1 MTEEVR
7 VRFAPSPTGFL
18 HIGGVR
24 TALFNWLFARHNHG
38 TFILR
43 IEDTDRERS
52 TEDSIQEIIES
63 LRWLGLDWDEG
74 PFRQMERK
82 KLYLEKAKQL
92 LDAGK
97 AYLCYCSPEDLEAKR
112 KAAQARKEKPRY
124 DGTCRNRTEFPKGA
138 PHVIRFK
145 CPQEGNV
152 VVEDLLRGNV
162 EFNMAELD
170 DFIIFRTDGTPTYN
184 FVVVVDDADMR
195 ITHVI
200 RGDDHLSNTPRQAL
214 MYDALGFPRP
224 KFAHLSMILGPD
236 KTRLSKRHGA
246 TATLAYRDMGYLP
259 DALVNYLARLGWSH
273 GDQEIFTRQEMIE
286 HFSLE
291 HVTISAAVF
300 NPEKLEWV
308 NEQWIQKSIPAELAG
323 PFEAALIKAGILPE
337 KHDKTLADLIQVIP
351 LLQQRAKTMVEMA
364 HGAEFYFKN
373 VNVSIKFG
381 LGLGFKAEAE
391 VLRDGKVV
399 EEEKPYSSE
408 AKIDE
413 KAVNKFLTPEVK
425 PLFDQLIAG
434 LEAMDEPLDH
444 DAVEALFKQTVE
456 KAGLKLGKLAQPV
469 RVALTG
475 KTASPGIFDV
485 VLLLGKQKTVER
497 LRSAVHIIS
506 TLKE

>member
-63 LRWLGLDWDEG
+63 MRWLGLDWDEG

-152 VVEDLLRGNV
+152 VVNDLLRGNV
-162 EFNMAELD
+162 EFNVAELD

-323 PFEAALIKAGILPE
+323 PLEAALIKEGILPE
-337 KHDKTLADLIQVIP
+337 EHDKTLADLIQVIP
-351 LLQQRAKTMVEMA
+351 LLQQRAKTLVEMA
-364 HGAEFYFKN
+364 HGAEFYLKKR
-373 VNVSIKFG
+373 IKITVDFD
-381 LGLGFKAEAE
+381 AI
-391 VLRDGKVV
+391 VV
-399 EEEKPYSSE
+399 EKGQVALSE
-408 AKIDE
+408 DLFADA
-413 KAVNKFLTPEVK
+413 KAVKIFLTPEVK
-425 PLFDQLIAG
+425 PLFEKLIAG
-434 LEAMDEPLDH
+434 LEAMDEPLAH

-456 KAGLKLGKLAQPV
+456 DAGLKLGKLAQPV